1 MKCKV
6 SGKKITPFMSFGK
19 MPMANGF
26 LEQQE
31 FNNEFFYELEVGFSE
46 DNFLFQVNDHPKS
59 NKIFND
65 KYPFYTHKSNYM
77 VSHFKDYYSW
87 IKKKFIKTNS
97 KILEIGSNDGT
108 FLKNYLYMIRYNS
121 LKKYKLIKKVTSII
135 LTNKENNI
143 IIITFNSIIM
153 YDLKKKKIIKTLHK
167 SNFINERFNDSFIL
181 SDEKILISSMDN
193 FEKKK

>member
-77 VSHFKDYYSW
+77 VSHSKDYYSW
-87 IKKKFIKTNS
+87 IKKKLIKTNS
-97 KILEIGSNDGT
+97 KIL
-108 FLKNYLYMIRYNS
+108 
-121 LKKYKLIKKVTSII
+121 
-135 LTNKENNI
+135 NI
-143 IIITFNSIIM
+143 WVLNRQRM
-153 YDLKKKKIIKTLHK
+153 
-167 SNFINERFNDSFIL
+167 
-181 SDEKILISSMDN
+181 
-193 FEKKK
+193 